1 VTTASSIHTHC
12 VLSSF
17 SVAANVPK
25 VTLYSATSAGRH
37 GAETLPVMAR
47 NFNEYQ
53 AAATFGDAQ
62 AAVKSLHAKR
72 I

>member
-17 SVAANVPK
+17 SVA
-25 VTLYSATSAGRH
+25 TSAGHH